1 MSHLQRAYSL
11 LDVKSVNED
20 ERIIAGTAST
30 PETDRDGD
38 IMEPTGA
45 DFQLPIPLLWQHD
58 ADQPIG
64 EVFAATV
71 TAKGIQIK
79 ARIFKSDEPGA
90 LKDRLDLA
98 WQSVKLRL
106 VKGLSVGFKGI
117 EYAFMEKGV
126 HFVKWLWL
134 ELSCVTIPANQSA
147 SIATIKSLDRPAASG
162 TASTSGTS
170 ITPGVSGT
178 SRGEP
183 PRTRNAMKKSISEQ
197 IKDIEARIAGKTE
210 DLEAVQQ
217 KALDEGRSKDEQE
230 KEQFKTLTS
239 DISTAREELKDLREL
254 EEIQKSQLK
263 AVSGGDPARGTQSR
277 GGQVIVMEKKLPAGI
292 GMARYAMCI
301 AKAKGSVSDAV
312 AYAKQFYPD
321 SGLDKAILAKA
332 AVGAGVASGSSHWAE
347 DLVPYNI
354 LQNDFIEY
362 LRAGNIVD
370 KFGSANPGG
379 GPNYP
384 SLRGVPF
391 NVRVSGFSAGLTGN
405 WVGEGKPAPASKAT
419 SINTTLTWAKVE
431 ALTALTQEEVRF
443 SNPSA
448 EQKVRDDIARAIN
461 YRIDYDFIDPAKA
474 AVSNVSPAS
483 ITNAVVATAPTT
495 TTPAALITDLTT
507 MMKLFGSNNLDT
519 SDVVLIMSAQMAVTI
534 SMMTTTL
541 GMPYFPNITMYG
553 GNLRG
558 IPVLVSENLTAVG
571 SPGTQTIVAVKASE
585 VYKADDGNVT
595 IDASDQA
602 SIEMLDGS
610 LTQDGTAGTG
620 ASLVSLWQNGL
631 LGIKAQREITWK
643 LRRSTAV
650 QYISPAAYVA

>member
-1 MSHLQRAYSL
+1 MLSRAYSL
-11 LDVKSVNED
+11 LDVKSID
-20 ERIIAGTAST
+20 EEQRVIVGMAST

-38 IMEPTGA
+38 ILDSAGA
-45 DFQLPIPLLWQHD
+45 QFTLPMPLLWQHD
-58 ADQPIG
+58 PEQPIG
-64 EVFAATV
+64 EVFAANV
-71 TAKGIQIK
+71 TAKGIEVK
-79 ARIFKSDEPGA
+79 ARIFKSDEPGT

-106 VKGLSVGFKGI
+106 VKGFSVGFKGL
-117 EYAFMEKGV
+117 EYAFLEKGI

-147 SIATIKSLDRPAASG
+147 SIALIKSLDRPAATG
-162 TASTSGTS
+162 TATQSKSTSPGASGLTRGTRARS
-170 ITPGVSGT
+170 
-178 SRGEP
+178 
-183 PRTRNAMKKSISEQ
+183 AMKKSIADQ
-197 IKDIEARIAGKTE
+197 IKDIESRIAGKTE
-210 DLEAVQQ
+210 ELETVQQ

-230 KEQFKTLTS
+230 KEQFKTLMA
-239 DISTAREELKDLREL
+239 DIGTAREELKDLREL
-254 EEIQKSQLK
+254 EEVQKSQLK
-263 AVSGGDPARGTQSR
+263 PIAGNDPNSASLSRSGGR
-277 GGQVIVMEKKLPAGI
+277 VILMEKKLPPGI

-301 AKAKGSVSDAV
+301 AKAKGSISDAV
-312 AYAKQFYPD
+312 AFAKQFYPD
-321 SGLDKAILAKA
+321 TGLDKAIMVKA

-370 KFGSANPGG
+370 KFGAANPGG

-384 SLRGVPF
+384 SLRNVPF

-405 WVGEGKPAPASKAT
+405 WVGEGKPAPMSKAT
-419 SINTTLTWAKVE
+419 SFNTTLTWAKVE

-448 EQKVRDDIARAIN
+448 EQKVRDDIGRAIN

-474 AVSNVSPAS
+474 ATANVSPAS
-483 ITNAVVATAPTT
+483 ITNGVVATAPTT
-495 TTPAALITDLTT
+495 TTAAALITDLNT
-507 MMKLFGSNNLDT
+507 MLKLFGSNNLDT
-519 SDVVLIMSAQMAVTI
+519 SDLVLIMSAQMAVTI

-558 IPVLVSENLTAVG
+558 FPVLVSENLTAVG

-602 SIEMLDGS
+602 SLEMLDGS

>member
-1 MSHLQRAYSL
+1 
-11 LDVKSVNED
+11 
-20 ERIIAGTAST
+20 
-30 PETDRDGD
+30 
-38 IMEPTGA
+38 
-45 DFQLPIPLLWQHD
+45 
-58 ADQPIG
+58 
-64 EVFAATV
+64 
-71 TAKGIQIK
+71 
-79 ARIFKSDEPGA
+79 
-90 LKDRLDLA
+90 
-98 WQSVKLRL
+98 
-106 VKGLSVGFKGI
+106 
-117 EYAFMEKGV
+117 
-126 HFVKWLWL
+126 
-134 ELSCVTIPANQSA
+134 
-147 SIATIKSLDRPAASG
+147 
-162 TASTSGTS
+162 
-170 ITPGVSGT
+170 
-178 SRGEP
+178 
-183 PRTRNAMKKSISEQ
+183 
-197 IKDIEARIAGKTE
+197 
-210 DLEAVQQ
+210 
-217 KALDEGRSKDEQE
+217 
-230 KEQFKTLTS
+230 
-239 DISTAREELKDLREL
+239 
-254 EEIQKSQLK
+254 
-263 AVSGGDPARGTQSR
+263 
-277 GGQVIVMEKKLPAGI
+277 
-292 GMARYAMCI
+292 
-301 AKAKGSVSDAV
+301 
-312 AYAKQFYPD
+312 
-321 SGLDKAILAKA
+321 
-332 AVGAGVASGSSHWAE
+332 
-347 DLVPYNI
+347 
-354 LQNDFIEY
+354 
-362 LRAGNIVD
+362 
-370 KFGSANPGG
+370 
-379 GPNYP
+379 
-384 SLRGVPF
+384 VPF

-610 LTQDGTAGTG
+610 LVQDGTAGTG